1 MTNIRSH
8 FFCLARPSNVR
19 CHQLTLNAL
28 LFPGGSELSCLLGK
42 RSIISL
48 VKYIIYNT
56 SSLVLVKSELIGLIL
71 LYFLQWRYCIRL
83 ENMGSEVVQ
92 LRERHWRIFSLS
104 GTLETVRGRGV
115 VGRVS
120 TPHMPT
126 LNFTAFTL
134 LALLTVDTEFVLRV
148 LNQCNESLQEP
159 VLSKEQPAFQYSS
172 HVSLQ
177 APSGHMWY
185 GLNLFH
191 HSLFSQFSDVTLFCH
206 SRSSWH
212 HRI

>member
-1 MTNIRSH
+1 MVSQEK
-8 FFCLARPSNVR
+8 C
-19 CHQLTLNAL
+19 
-28 LFPGGSELSCLLGK
+28 K
-42 RSIISL
+42 
-48 VKYIIYNT
+48 IYT
-56 SSLVLVKSELIGLIL
+56 SSNLVLVKTMFYCLML
-71 LYFLQWRYCIRL
+71 LFFLQWRYCIRL

-120 TPHMPT
+120 AQHIFT
-126 LNFTAFTL
+126 LNFVA
-134 LALLTVDTEFVLRV
+134 DTKIVFHVLIP
-148 LNQCNESLQEP
+148 CNGSLQEP

-185 GLNLFH
+185 VLNLFYH
-191 HSLFSQFSDVTLFCH
+191 HGSYQIPNVGLYATVDFVSIVNIVCLMYESAVVNIINNL
-206 SRSSWH
+206 WH
-212 HRI
+212 LGI